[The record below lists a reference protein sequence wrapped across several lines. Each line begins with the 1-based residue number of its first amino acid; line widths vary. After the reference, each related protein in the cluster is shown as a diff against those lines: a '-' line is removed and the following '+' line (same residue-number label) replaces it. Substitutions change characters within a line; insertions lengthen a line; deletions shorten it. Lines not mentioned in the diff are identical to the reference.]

1 MSSDGEPQQAQVIE
15 LSSDDEF
22 SSRKSPQGAQAQRN
36 SGSAASLRSRLVGRK
51 RRRAPAALGPQGHTL
66 IDLTAGGT
74 ECNGGNM
81 VGNEIIFLGSTSP
94 NPRATSRQ
102 QRPAVAPGS
111 SAGCAAGSTS
121 PKDINFHYRRLRA
134 QGATGA
140 KKAAQSPGKAASLA
154 AEKNL
159 SFEAIAAQ
167 PSPAERKPQCAVCLE
182 DMKEPACGPCGHCF
196 CKECLVACVKATK
209 KCPTCRKNIQIR
221 TVKRI
226 YL

>member
-1 MSSDGEPQQAQVIE
+1 MLLQIA
-15 LSSDDEF
+15 
-22 SSRKSPQGAQAQRN
+22 SPQEASGDLKPAQRQGAALVLQPT
-36 SGSAASLRSRLVGRK
+36 SGQASVADFEQQLAQGSSFSKLRLGSPSLQQLCIISFQMLAEASLSTSRCRQ
-51 RRRAPAALGPQGHTL
+51 PAA
-66 IDLTAGGT
+66 
-74 ECNGGNM
+74 E
-81 VGNEIIFLGSTSP
+81 VGLSISLCCRAMCARKCCCRRISDCQRRLSP
-94 NPRATSRQ
+94 CTCFVLAICLCCRQ

-182 DMKEPACGPCGHCF
+182 DMKEPACGPCG
-196 CKECLVACVKATK
+196 
-209 KCPTCRKNIQIR
+209 
-221 TVKRI
+221 
-226 YL
+226 